1 MKANIE
7 KLDNNKV
14 KLEIEVDAKQFDEAM
29 QKAYIKNRG
38 QITIPGFRKGKA
50 PRKIIE
56 SYYGEGVF
64 YEDAINEACPKAY
77 DDAIKENGI
86 EPVDQPTIDIVQIG
100 EGQNLIFTAEV
111 TVKPDAELG
120 QYKGIEITKVEYNV
134 TDQDIDAQLEN
145 TREQNVRWISVED
158 RAAKEGDRLTID
170 YKGYVD
176 GEAFEG
182 GTAENQTLEI
192 GSGTFIPGF
201 EEQLVGMNV
210 EDEKEIQVTFPEEYH
225 AENLKGKDATFE
237 VKLHEIKEKELPELD
252 DEFIKDISEFDTIDE
267 YKEDLKKNMVESAQ
281 DREKRE
287 MENQLLEKV
296 VENTKVDIPEIMV
309 ETEIDAIVRDMD
321 FRMRYQG
328 MDLNT
333 YLEMMN
339 TSIGDFRS
347 QFRDEAYNR
356 VKLRLTL
363 EQIIKAEGI
372 EASDQDLEDEYS
384 KLAEQYNIEVDKV
397 KKDYQGQEDG
407 LKNSLAIQKAVD
419 FLMEHAVIVESQ
431 GETDEFQEEETEEED
446 K

>member
-1 MKANIE
+1 M
-7 KLDNNKV
+7 
-14 KLEIEVDAKQFDEAM
+14 
-29 QKAYIKNRG
+29 
-38 QITIPGFRKGKA
+38 
-50 PRKIIE
+50 
-56 SYYGEGVF
+56 
-64 YEDAINEACPKAY
+64 
-77 DDAIKENGI
+77 
-86 EPVDQPTIDIVQIG
+86 
-100 EGQNLIFTAEV
+100 
-111 TVKPDAELG
+111 
-120 QYKGIEITKVEYNV
+120 
-134 TDQDIDAQLEN
+134 
-145 TREQNVRWISVED
+145 
-158 RAAKEGDRLTID
+158 
-170 YKGYVD
+170 
-176 GEAFEG
+176 
-182 GTAENQTLEI
+182 
-192 GSGTFIPGF
+192 
-201 EEQLVGMNV
+201 GMNV

-296 VENTKVDIPEIMV
+296 VENTKVDIPEIME
-309 ETEIDAIVRDMD
+309 ETDIDAIVRDMD

-397 KKDYQGQEDG
+397 KDYQGQEDG
-407 LKNSLAIQKAVD
+407 LKNSLAIQK
-419 FLMEHAVIVESQ
+419 Q
-431 GETDEFQEEETEEED
+431 
-446 K
+446 

>member
-1 MKANIE
+1 
-7 KLDNNKV
+7 
-14 KLEIEVDAKQFDEAM
+14 
-29 QKAYIKNRG
+29 
-38 QITIPGFRKGKA
+38 
-50 PRKIIE
+50 
-56 SYYGEGVF
+56 
-64 YEDAINEACPKAY
+64 
-77 DDAIKENGI
+77 
-86 EPVDQPTIDIVQIG
+86 
-100 EGQNLIFTAEV
+100 
-111 TVKPDAELG
+111 
-120 QYKGIEITKVEYNV
+120 
-134 TDQDIDAQLEN
+134 
-145 TREQNVRWISVED
+145 